1 MGRERF
7 SRNDYHVIPTEP
19 ESIVFDKADHAELL
33 ENLSERHRLMADE
46 IKNLEKSLSD
56 VEEETEKEQLQA
68 RVKRRL
74 QTQRERIGRFL
85 ASESEEA
92 KS

>member
-1 MGRERF
+1 
-7 SRNDYHVIPTEP
+7 
-19 ESIVFDKADHAELL
+19 
-33 ENLSERHRLMADE
+33 MADE

-68 RVKRRL
+68 RVKRL
-74 QTQRERIGRFL
+74 QTQRERIGKFL

>member
-7 SRNDYHVIPTEP
+7 SRSDYHVIPTEP
-19 ESIVFDKADHAELL
+19 ESIVFDKAGHAELL

-68 RVKRRL
+68 RVKRL
-74 QTQRERIGRFL
+74 QTQRERIGKFL